1 MILIVKLHLQT
12 KYNIT
17 NIKKMIPIYIINVK
31 KMTQRLEKI
40 ILEFKKY
47 NFTNYVVVEAY
58 DSNILSKSEIEKN
71 YSEEKALKNNRKLS
85 HGEICCSLSHQ
96 KAYKQIIEQNEN
108 FAIVIE
114 DDCVISENLINL
126 ANNFTNN
133 CDLNFDIVLLSY
145 YSSNLNLTKNL
156 TSDVDNKHICN
167 NSAVFFKKEF
177 INIHTFKAY
186 KLHEKSF
193 SIDFIHGSHCYL
205 ISKNGCKKILNYN
218 FPVFLESDN
227 VWNYNYSLNFYAVNP
242 PINNVS
248 LFNKE
253 HSSLEKERFLI
264 MADSKNYSKKLL
276 KRINHKLFS
285 N

>member
-1 MILIVKLHLQT
+1 MEKFIMK
-12 KYNIT
+12 
-17 NIKKMIPIYIINVK
+17 IYIINVE
-31 KMTQRLEKI
+31 KMTERLEKI

-47 NFTNYVVVEAY
+47 NFTNYVIVKAY
-58 DSNILSKSEIEKN
+58 DSNIISESEIKKN

-85 HGEICCSLSHQ
+85 YGEICCSLSHQ
-96 KAYKQIIEQNEN
+96 KAYQQIIEQNEN

-114 DDCVISENLINL
+114 DDCVINENLINL

-133 CDLNFDIVLLSY
+133 YNKNFDIVLLSY
-145 YSSNLNLTKNL
+145 YSSNLNLTKNS
-156 TSDVDNKHICN
+156 TFDVDNKYVCN
-167 NSAVFFKKEF
+167 NSAVFFKNEF
-177 INIHTFKAY
+177 IDIHTFKAY

-227 VWNYNYSLNFYAVNP
+227 VWNHNYSLNLYAVNP
-242 PINNVS
+242 LINNVS

-264 MADSKNYSKKLL
+264 MADFKNYSKKLL
-276 KRINHKLFS
+276 KRINHKRFS